1 MPSDTYTLTISDT
14 GVSVPT
20 SHASSHITGGSDVIL
35 TATSSVAGLMS
46 PDIFNQHTANTAKVG
61 NITHT
66 GDVTDTSG
74 VLKVTKINN
83 VQMSSL
89 ATGIVKNTTGTGVP
103 SIAIATDFPTLNQST
118 TGNAS
123 TATTATK
130 TTNIAGGA
138 TGSVPY
144 QTANDSTALL
154 ASGTSGTVLKSNG
167 AAAPSWSAVE
177 KSMLSSALST
187 EITTNTAKV
196 SNVTH
201 TGDVTDTS
209 GVLKVTKINNV
220 QMSLLSTG
228 IVKNTNG
235 TGAPSIAVAADFPT
249 LNQSTTG
256 NAATATNLASGSAG
270 SIPYQSA
277 PDTTV
282 MLVGTSGTFLKS
294 NGAAAPTW
302 VSIAKT
308 DLSSALQTEI
318 TNAATTAIN
327 STNATNATNLTGGN
341 ANSLPYQSATG
352 VTAMLPTAS
361 SGFLKANGS
370 SAPSWSAVTLGDVS
384 GTLSATSGGT
394 GQSLYSIGDILYAN
408 STTSL
413 AKLPS
418 AVTGNVLLSGGV
430 SVAPSYGKVG
440 LTTHVSGILPLAN
453 GGTGTTSGVSL
464 TDASGIL
471 PVANGGTGVTGASTG
486 TGGVVLSISPTLVTP
501 VLGTPATGSIL
512 TNCTGLPLTSGVSG
526 VLPVVNG
533 GTGQLSAVRGQ
544 ISKMSSFTLVDVV
557 TLNVYVP
564 VTNAGTLNADVNM
577 TVGAAS
583 TFSLKNTSGT
593 TRMFRVYSSV
603 DATAANND
611 VLGIKIYTG
620 IAGSLSAI
628 DATEC
633 RAFTSTSS
641 APAKLV
647 TSWMIELDNNEEIA
661 VYVANHTGTGD
672 ITIQRARLIAEAII

>member
-1 MPSDTYTLTISDT
+1 MPSDTYILTISDT

-20 SHASSHITGGSDVIL
+20 NHAISHITGGSDVIP
-35 TATSSVAGLMS
+35 TATSSNSGLMS
-46 PDIFNQHTANTAKVG
+46 SAIFNQHTINTAKVS

-103 SIAIATDFPTLNQST
+103 SIAIASDFPTLNQST
-118 TGNAS
+118 TGNAL

-130 TTNIAGGA
+130 ATNIAGGA
-138 TGSVPY
+138 SGSLPY

-167 AAAPSWSAVE
+167 GSAPSWSAVE

-196 SNVTH
+196 SNITH
-201 TGDVTDTS
+201 TGDVTDTG

-220 QMSLLSTG
+220 EMSLLGTG

-256 NAATATNLASGSAG
+256 NAATATNLTGGSAG
-270 SIPYQSA
+270 SVPYQSA
-277 PDTTV
+277 ANTTV

-327 STNATNATNLTGGN
+327 STNAINATNLTGGN
-341 ANSLPYQSATG
+341 ASSLPYQSATG

-370 SAPSWSAVTLGDVS
+370 SAPSWSAVTLSDVG
-384 GTLSATSGGT
+384 GTLSASSGGT
-394 GQSLYSIGDILYAN
+394 GQSSYSVGDILYAN

-413 AKLPS
+413 IRLPS
-418 AVTGNVLLSGGV
+418 AVAGNVLLSGGTG
-430 SVAPSYGKVG
+430 VAPAYGKVG
-440 LTTHVSGILPLAN
+440 LGTHVSGVLPIEN
-453 GGTGTTSGVSL
+453 GGTGTTTGTLGVL
-464 TDASGIL
+464 AVL
-471 PVANGGTGVTGASTG
+471 NGGTGVTSSTG
-486 TGGVVLSISPTLVTP
+486 TGSVVLSTSPTLVTP
-501 VLGTPATGSIL
+501 IFSCRHYIF
-512 TNCTGLPLTSGVSG
+512 NCF
-526 VLPVVNG
+526 
-533 GTGQLSAVRGQ
+533 
-544 ISKMSSFTLVDVV
+544 I
-557 TLNVYVP
+557 
-564 VTNAGTLNADVNM
+564 
-577 TVGAAS
+577 
-583 TFSLKNTSGT
+583 
-593 TRMFRVYSSV
+593 
-603 DATAANND
+603 
-611 VLGIKIYTG
+611 
-620 IAGSLSAI
+620 
-628 DATEC
+628 
-633 RAFTSTSS
+633 
-641 APAKLV
+641 
-647 TSWMIELDNNEEIA
+647 
-661 VYVANHTGTGD
+661 
-672 ITIQRARLIAEAII
+672 